1 MSKKK
6 YCLNVVFGERAADYA
21 GDYGF
26 KKARRHLQKASA
38 EGSAGVYAFD
48 TKEDRDTAAELLD
61 ASDGWLG
68 VYWEKENSSKPINR
82 PLAFRKMSIDGIK
95 DIMSRHKVTVIEAGK
110 LTSVEIVVDEDPL
123 DANDDFV
130 LDSVELRN
138 GKLVINSHNCSN
150 EQSANADLVDLEILL
165 TVFDLIENNEDKIED
180 GDEEVILTKS
190 PKEENDDEPEPE
202 EAEQVLLCI
211 QCDKGHIADSLRD
224 VAIAVEERE
233 DEPKHLEDVHYD
245 CDIQYR
251 SF

>member
-1 MSKKK
+1 M
-6 YCLNVVFGERAADYA
+6 L
-21 GDYGF
+21 
-26 KKARRHLQKASA
+26 
-38 EGSAGVYAFD
+38 
-48 TKEDRDTAAELLD
+48 
-61 ASDGWLG
+61 
-68 VYWEKENSSKPINR
+68 
-82 PLAFRKMSIDGIK
+82 
-95 DIMSRHKVTVIEAGK
+95 VTTV
-110 LTSVEIVVDEDPL
+110 
-123 DANDDFV
+123 
-130 LDSVELRN
+130 
-138 GKLVINSHNCSN
+138 
-150 EQSANADLVDLEILL
+150 NADLVDLEILL

>member
-1 MSKKK
+1 MAKK
-6 YCLNVVFGERAADYA
+6 YLLNVVVGERAADYA
-21 GDYGF
+21 GEYGF

-38 EGSAGVYAFD
+38 EGSCHTFKFD
-48 TKEDRDTAAELLD
+48 TNEDRELAADLLEM
-61 ASDGWLG
+61 SDGWLG
-68 VYWEKENSSKPINR
+68 VFWEKENNPKPVNR
-82 PLAFRKMSIDGIK
+82 PLAFRKMAIDGIRE
-95 DIMSRHKVTVIEAGK
+95 IMSRHKVTVIEAGK
-110 LTSVEIVVDEDPL
+110 LTSVDIVVDEDPL

-150 EQSANADLVDLEILL
+150 EQSANVDLVDLEILL

-180 GDEEVILTKS
+180 GNEEVIL
-190 PKEENDDEPEPE
+190 PNPPMEEDPENPE
-202 EAEQVLLCI
+202 IEAAEQVLLCI

-224 VAIAVEERE
+224 VANAVEESE
-233 DEPKHLEDVHYD
+233 NEPKHLEDVHYD